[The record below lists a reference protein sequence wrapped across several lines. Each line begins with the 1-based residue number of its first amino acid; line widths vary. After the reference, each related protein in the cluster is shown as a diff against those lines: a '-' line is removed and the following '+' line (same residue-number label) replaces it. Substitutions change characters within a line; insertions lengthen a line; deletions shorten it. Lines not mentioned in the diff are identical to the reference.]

1 MFLRDCFFPL
11 LCDKLH
17 TKRSLIV
24 LLPRPL
30 GLNDAWYYYTNNK
43 MGVAMDTIV
52 SAEKTDVLRIRI
64 NPIIRKELEAVYAKN
79 GLTLTDAIN
88 VFFQQSLN
96 AGGFP
101 FQVTENNAELV
112 KAKAMTRLMKEL
124 KKGDDCTE
132 VYSDEETIHI
142 LGVDE

>member
-1 MFLRDCFFPL
+1 
-11 LCDKLH
+11 
-17 TKRSLIV
+17 
-24 LLPRPL
+24 
-30 GLNDAWYYYTNNK
+30 
-43 MGVAMDTIV
+43 MDNII
-52 SAEKTDVLRIRI
+52 SAAKTDVFRLRV
-64 NPIIRKELEAVYAKN
+64 NPEIRKELEAVYAKN
-79 GLTLTDAIN
+79 GLTLTDAVN

-132 VYSDEETIHI
+132 VYSEEEAMRI